1 MKLYD
6 YDAPNPQK
14 VRIYAAEKGIDLPCE
29 QVAVLDHGL
38 RTPEM
43 LAKNPLAV
51 VPFLEL
57 DDGQIIRE
65 SLAIIGY
72 LEALYPEPP
81 MLGSTPL
88 ERARIQELDRLV
100 ELGVML
106 EAANYVHNVMP
117 FFADLGPQSSQ
128 AAEMAGNNF
137 RKKLTVVNG
146 EIGERPFVAGDRPT
160 VADCTLYSTLDFA
173 AKVGLVI
180 PETLRN
186 VLRWQREFA
195 ERPSAGA

>member
-14 VRIYAAEKGIDLPCE
+14 VRIYAAEKCIDLPCE

-72 LEALYPEPP
+72 LEALHPEPP

-88 ERARIQELDRLV
+88 ECARIQELDRLV

-106 EAANYVHNVMP
+106 EVANYVHNVIP
-117 FFADLGPQSSQ
+117 YFADLGPQSSQ

-137 RKKLTVVNG
+137 RKKLTVLNG
-146 EIGERPFVAGDRPT
+146 EIGDRPFVAGDKPT

-173 AKVGLVI
+173 AKVALVI

-186 VLRWQREFA
+186 VLRWQRAFA

>member
-43 LAKNPLAV
+43 LAKNPLAL

-72 LEALYPEPP
+72 LEALHPEPP

-88 ERARIQELDRLV
+88 ECARIQELDRLV

-106 EAANYVHNVMP
+106 EVANYVHNVIP
-117 FFADLGPQSSQ
+117 YFADLGPQSSQ

-137 RKKLTVVNG
+137 RKKLTVLNG
-146 EIGERPFVAGDRPT
+146 EIGDRPFVAGDKPT

-180 PETLRN
+180 PETQRN
-186 VLRWQREFA
+186 VSRWQRAFA

>member
-72 LEALYPEPP
+72 LEALHPEPP

-88 ERARIQELDRLV
+88 ECARIQELDRLV

-106 EAANYVHNVMP
+106 EVANYVHNVMP

-137 RKKLTVVNG
+137 RKKLTVVDG
-146 EIGERPFVAGDRPT
+146 EIGDRPFVAGDKPT

-173 AKVGLVI
+173 AKVALVI

-186 VLRWQREFA
+186 VLRWQRAFA

>member
-137 RKKLTVVNG
+137 RKKLTVVDG

>member
-173 AKVGLVI
+173 AKVALVI

-186 VLRWQREFA
+186 VLRWQRAFA

>member
-160 VADCTLYSTLDFA
+160 VADCTLCSTLDFA

>member
-6 YDAPNPQK
+6 YDAPNPKK

-88 ERARIQELDRLV
+88 ECARIQELDRLV